1 MVSWSVD
8 SVRDPKAA
16 LPLKGVSTSMSGTET
31 DPAVVS
37 AAPAAAIQ
45 EPSVAGP
52 LDVRAVF
59 EEHFEFVWR
68 SLRRLGVR
76 EADVD
81 DALQEVFVVVFRK
94 RDEFE
99 GRSRLTTWLY
109 GICFR
114 VASDYHRRAHV
125 RRERPTDEPVDEQ
138 SEADPCRS
146 DPEVY
151 VHGAQARA
159 LLDEALDGMD
169 VEKRAVFVLYEI
181 DELPVEEI
189 ALRVGIP
196 VGTVYS
202 RLRAARAAFDKSVAR
217 IRARL
222 AHSTGRAP

>member
-1 MVSWSVD
+1 M
-8 SVRDPKAA
+8 RDPKAA

>member
-1 MVSWSVD
+1 M
-8 SVRDPKAA
+8 RDPKAA
-16 LPLKGVSTSMSGTET
+16 LPLKGVSTPMSGAET
-31 DPAVVS
+31 DPAVVNS
-37 AAPAAAIQ
+37 APAVEIPEPPVAA
-45 EPSVAGP
+45 P

-59 EEHFEFVWR
+59 DGHFEFVWR

-81 DALQEVFVVVFRK
+81 DALQEVFVVVHRK

-125 RRERPTDEPVDEQ
+125 RRERPTDEPIDEQ
-138 SEADPCRS
+138 SHADPHAS
-146 DPEVY
+146 DPELR

-189 ALRVGIP
+189 ALRVGVP

-202 RLRAARAAFDKSVAR
+202 RLKAARATFDKSVAR